1 MVVRFQ
7 LGGRRAVL
15 DPVGRES
22 SEPDTRLFHTL
33 CEVVDRL
40 DPFCALADATHGF
53 EYASE

>member
-22 SEPDTRLFHTL
+22 SEPDPRPFHTL

-40 DPFCALADATHGF
+40 DPFYTFADATHGF